1 MQLGV
6 IGLGRMGGN
15 MVKRLRED
23 GHDVVGFD
31 LSPESS
37 RDVDS
42 VEALVGR
49 LASPRVVWVMV
60 PAGKP
65 TDETI
70 DALRRLLDGG
80 DLVIDGGNSHY
91 VDDSVHAEQL
101 SAKGVHFMDVGV
113 SGGVWGG
120 GRNAVMPDG
129 GRVQR

>member
-60 PAGKP
+60 PVGKP

-80 DLVIDGGNSHY
+80 DLIIDGGNSHY
-91 VDDSVHAEQL
+91 EDDSVHAKQL
-101 SAKGVHFMDVGV
+101 
-113 SGGVWGG
+113 
-120 GRNAVMPDG
+120 
-129 GRVQR
+129 